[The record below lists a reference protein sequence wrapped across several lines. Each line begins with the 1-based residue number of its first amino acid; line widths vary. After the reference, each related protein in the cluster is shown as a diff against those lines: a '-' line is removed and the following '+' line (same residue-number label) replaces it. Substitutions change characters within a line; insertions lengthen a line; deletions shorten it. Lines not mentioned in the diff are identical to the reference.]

1 MRLTGRRR
9 TTAPRAL
16 IAVVLVEGGA
26 AGGKLLASAVSQEGV
41 DEQPPRNRSG
51 TPPRPRCAARSANR
65 AAIPPAT
72 AALSGD
78 SDALPAPAIAP
89 ALANA
94 LATFSALPTLL
105 PASFR
110 KSF

>member
-41 DEQPPRNRSG
+41 DEQPPRNRGG
-51 TPPRPRCAARSANR
+51 TLPRPRCAARSANR
-65 AAIPPAT
+65 AAIPAR
-72 AALSGD
+72 G
-78 SDALPAPAIAP
+78 
-89 ALANA
+89 
-94 LATFSALPTLL
+94 
-105 PASFR
+105 
-110 KSF
+110 